1 MVTPAFDQTSPR
13 LHPLRSNWTAR
24 AWWAAGQ
31 ALNWAAAAVGL
42 WVLWVIPQGG
52 LAAISNTVVW
62 WSCAAAVGALAL
74 GRLSRGAQWQA
85 WAEVPGAHALYSRW
99 SRPRFEFTRAP
110 DLLAVVL
117 RFVAISAVGVVIAG
131 QSSDHA
137 YLIGVAGALTAF
149 MAAFHTAQE
158 VASRKMARESVNWIT
173 VAREGIGLTPGLAWC
188 IAGAPAGISLGSTLW
203 VLFIAMYVIGK
214 IAVHL
219 MRSTSGTPSVVH
231 G

>member
-1 MVTPAFDQTSPR
+1 MVTPALYPTSPR
-13 LHPLRSNWTAR
+13 WHPLRVNWASR
-24 AWWAAGQ
+24 AWWVIGQ
-31 ALNWAAAAVGL
+31 AIRWMSAAVML
-42 WVLWVIPQGG
+42 YVMWVIPQGG
-52 LAAISNTVVW
+52 IAAISNTVFW
-62 WSCAAAVGALAL
+62 WLCAAAVGVLAL

-85 WAEVPGAHALYSRW
+85 WAEVPGANAVHSLW
-99 SRPRFEFTRAP
+99 SRPRFEYTRVP
-110 DLLAVVL
+110 DLLAVAL
-117 RFVAISAVGVVIAG
+117 RFVAIAAGGVVIAG

-149 MAAFHTAQE
+149 MAAFHAAQE
-158 VASRKMARESVNWIT
+158 VARRKMARESVNWIT
-173 VAREGIGLTPGLAWC
+173 VAREGVGLVPGLAWC

-219 MRSTSGTPSVVH
+219 MRPTPGTPSVAH